1 MDLLNQ
7 ITIYL
12 NFKSFP
18 SITKMNSVDVIY
30 QLWLFSM
37 GRLPHV
43 SLYTLWL
50 FVSLALN
57 LPGFPIT
64 YNT

>member
-1 MDLLNQ
+1 
-7 ITIYL
+7 
-12 NFKSFP
+12 
-18 SITKMNSVDVIY
+18 MNSVDVIY

-50 FVSLALN
+50 FVSLDLN